1 MSLIGRLIGKLLTRG
16 SITLHTPGKPP
27 HTYGPGGGEHLNVRF
42 TDRKVAFDIIR
53 NPRLGFGEAYM
64 NERLLIEDGT
74 ILDLMRMIVGA
85 NRWEDWGEGR
95 RALSK
100 GKASK
105 RLKGLL
111 LSNNLRRA
119 RRNVA
124 HHYDLSDGLY
134 ELFLDE
140 DKQYSCAY
148 FTDPENSLEQA
159 QLDKKAHIAAKLA
172 LAPGQRV
179 LDIGCGWGGMA
190 LYLHKV
196 AGVDVLGVTLS
207 EHQLKIARERA
218 AAAGVSDRVK
228 FELMDY
234 RHLEEQFDRIVS
246 VGMFEH
252 VGARHYDEFFA
263 KCRELL
269 KPDGVMLLHTIGK
282 LGETSSGPDPFTDKY
297 IFPGYHLPAL
307 SEMVESS
314 QKVRLIASDVENLRL
329 HYAYT
334 LERWLERATN
344 ERQAIE
350 AMYDDRFFR
359 MWEFYLA
366 GGIVM
371 FESGAACNYQV
382 QYIRE
387 RTALP
392 VTRDYIMEAE
402 ERYRKVGAQAPS
414 VKRAPAK
421 RSPTKPRAES
431 PEYAK

>member
-1 MSLIGRLIGKLLTRG
+1 MSLIGRLVDKLLTKG
-16 SITLHTPGKPP
+16 SITLLEPGKAP
-27 HTYGPGGGEHLNVRF
+27 HTYGPGGGRHLTVRF
-42 TDRKVAFDIIR
+42 KDRKVAFDIIR

-64 NERLLIEDGT
+64 NGRLTIEDGT

-100 GKASK
+100 GKVTRTLK
-105 RLKGLL
+105 RLLL
-111 LSNNLRRA
+111 TNNLKRA

-124 HHYDLSDGLY
+124 HHYDLSDELY

-148 FTDPENSLEQA
+148 WTDPEHETLEQA

-172 LAPGQRV
+172 LEPGQRV

-190 LYLHKV
+190 LYLHRV

-218 AAAGVSDRVK
+218 AAAGVSSHVK
-228 FELMDY
+228 FELKDY
-234 RHLEEQFDRIVS
+234 RLLDEQFDRIVS

-252 VGARHYDEFFA
+252 VGVHHYDEFFA

-282 LGETSSGPDPFTDKY
+282 LGETSPAPDPFTDKY

-307 SEMVESS
+307 SEMMTAS

-334 LERWLERATN
+334 LRHWLERATKA
-344 ERQAIE
+344 RKQIE
-350 AMYDDRFFR
+350 AMYDERFFR

-371 FESGAACNYQV
+371 FENGAACNYQV

-392 VTRDYIMEAE
+392 ITRDYMAEAE
-402 ERYRKVGAQAPS
+402 ARYRKIGAEA
-414 VKRAPAK
+414 APAK
-421 RSPTKPRAES
+421 RAPLKRRRTEA
-431 PEYAK
+431 PEFAK